1 MDIKKKFDFFLS
13 RLLFACCINESW
25 LKFNFKFNF
34 MNMFKRNMSYFPRIS
49 IILNKN
55 LWSTFK
61 WQRQFIIVRY
71 VIALNAKWNSLSR
84 ASKAWTYGLKF
95 NKSVVSCLK
104 NSITNAGQT
113 EGMFKSRS
121 KSQTAVQ
128 TGCVLHPCFGVQA
141 RAGCHGSAGRRQRDR
156 CRADDRSTLLSI
168 KKKFTHF
175 NENIYIS
182 YFFLYKKKR

>member
-104 NSITNAGQT
+104 NSIGRPRECSNPAQKVKQLFRRDVFYTPVLGYRRVPGVTGQ
-113 EGMFKSRS
+113 
-121 KSQTAVQ
+121 
-128 TGCVLHPCFGVQA
+128 
-141 RAGCHGSAGRRQRDR
+141 
-156 CRADDRSTLLSI
+156 RADDKEADVGQTIAPL
-168 KKKFTHF
+168 F
-175 NENIYIS
+175 YQ
-182 YFFLYKKKR
+182 

>member
-1 MDIKKKFDFFLS
+1 
-13 RLLFACCINESW
+13 
-25 LKFNFKFNF
+25 
-34 MNMFKRNMSYFPRIS
+34 MFKRNMSYFPRIS

-104 NSITNAGQT
+104 NSITTAGQT

-182 YFFLYKKKR
+182 YFFLNKKKDNAHRLFISFECIQIRLWTKGLHIRLIVNFYEVGT